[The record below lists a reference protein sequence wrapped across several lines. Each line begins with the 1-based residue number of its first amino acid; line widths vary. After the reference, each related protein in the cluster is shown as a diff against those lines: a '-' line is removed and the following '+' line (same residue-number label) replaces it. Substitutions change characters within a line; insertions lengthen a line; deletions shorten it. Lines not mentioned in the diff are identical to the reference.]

1 MDLALTEFRSV
12 LGCGAV
18 VEAEHDIVPYRRDE
32 ACSFSGSGLI
42 VLRPGSAQDVSEIL
56 KICDK
61 HEVQVVTRGGGTG
74 LAGGAVPVGNGPQVV
89 LSTERLNQIRLVDP
103 TANILIAETGVPL
116 DAAKAAAQKVGRDIT
131 ISHGASGSS
140 TVGGTAA
147 TNAGGINVL
156 RYGMARDQIV
166 GVEAVMADG
175 RFLSSPAELEKSNA
189 GYDLGRMLIGSEGTL
204 GVITAVTLRLR
215 SIASFK
221 ATGLLACDD
230 IDMAMEVL
238 RLMRDHLSGDL
249 SAFELMS
256 QSAMQV
262 SLAHS
267 GSHLSGMKLDSPW
280 YVLIESEASGAGADL
295 EAALT
300 NAFEAAFTDGL
311 ASDGVVAQSKTQALS
326 LWAVRHGIAEAM
338 SENPRPFMRTDTAVP
353 VRYIPNFLTKVEQVF
368 EKLRPDCTMVAFGH
382 AGDGNIHIN
391 LMPGPQ
397 TDDEHFLAQIAE
409 LSKVVETAALKFEG
423 TVSAEHGIGQTK
435 GRALTRMYVAQD
447 IQLMAGV
454 KAVFDPKNILN
465 PGKILL
471 VPE

>member
-1 MDLALTEFRSV
+1 MDLAFTEFRRILGYDAV
-12 LGCGAV
+12 L
-18 VEAEHDIVPYRRDE
+18 EAEHDVDPYRRDE

-42 VLRPGSAQDVSEIL
+42 VLRPGSVQDVSEIL

-89 LSTERLNQIRLVDP
+89 LSTERLNEIRLVDP
-103 TANILIAETGVPL
+103 TANILIAEAGVPL

-175 RFLSSPAELEKSNA
+175 RFLSAAAELKKSNA

-204 GVITAVTLRLR
+204 GVITAVTLKLH
-215 SIASFK
+215 SVASFK

-230 IDMAMEVL
+230 IDMAMELL
-238 RLMRDHLSGDL
+238 RLMRDHLSDDL
-249 SAFELMS
+249 SAFELIS
-256 QSAMQV
+256 QSAIKI

-267 GSHLSGMKLDSPW
+267 GTRLPGMELDASW
-280 YVLIESEASGAGADL
+280 YILIEGETFGAGAEL
-295 EAALT
+295 EVAFA
-300 NAFEAAFTDGL
+300 NAFEAAFINGL
-311 ASDGVVAQSKTQALS
+311 ASDGVVAQSKAQALS

-338 SENPRPFMRTDTAVP
+338 SENSRPFVRTDTAVP
-353 VRYIPNFLTKVEQVF
+353 VRHIPNFLTTVEQVF
-368 EKLRPDCTMVAFGH
+368 EKFRPDCTMVAFGH

-397 TDDEHFLAQIAE
+397 TEDEQFLGQIAE
-409 LSKVVETAALKFEG
+409 LSKVVETAALKFAG
-423 TVSAEHGIGQTK
+423 TRHCCVTLA
-435 GRALTRMYVAQD
+435 
-447 IQLMAGV
+447 
-454 KAVFDPKNILN
+454 
-465 PGKILL
+465 
-471 VPE
+471 